1 MGKTVKEK
9 KNAALDIWA
18 AKFTAACE
26 QLPKGIN
33 KPKLHRQMNGSANQ
47 GLYVQSNI
55 TQPLKRR
62 NSDTGYNMDKLV
74 AHYAE

>member
-1 MGKTVKEK
+1 
-9 KNAALDIWA
+9 
-18 AKFTAACE
+18 
-26 QLPKGIN
+26 
-33 KPKLHRQMNGSANQ
+33 MNGSANQ
-47 GLYVQSNI
+47 GLYEQSNI